1 MPRGVPNKQGMADT
15 PPRKLSVTL
24 HEADYVALEQ
34 LAFEQYRTPEL
45 QLAWLVSKVLSE
57 AGRVPPRPDPVAQ
70 TASAVAHAQ
79 RIMERAAK
87 ANGS

>member
-1 MPRGVPNKQGMADT
+1 MPKGVPNT
-15 PPRKLSVTL
+15 KL
-24 HEADYVALEQ
+24 
-34 LAFEQYRTPEL
+34 LA
-45 QLAWLVSKVLSE
+45 KVLSE

-70 TASAVAHAQ
+70 TASVVAHAQ